1 MRPILFLLALCLAA
15 APPAARAFSPEEV
28 MSGQLRPG
36 WQLPDGGHMTALHI
50 ALAPGWK
57 TYWRSPGDAGIP
69 PMFDWSGSENLAS
82 VQFHWPR
89 PHVFHLNGL
98 QTVGYKG
105 ELVLPIEVTPAD
117 PTRPVRLKGSV
128 ELGVCDDIC
137 LPATLPFDLLVD
149 GPGAPDPVIDAAL
162 SDRPIVAAKAGL
174 RSIGCTVDPIDDGLR
189 LTALLDL
196 PPAGEEEVVV
206 FETGTPG
213 IWVSEADTARQG
225 AALSA
230 SVEMVPPHGA
240 PFALDRSAV
249 TVTVISKSRAVEIR
263 GCPAP

>member
-1 MRPILFLLALCLAA
+1 MRPITLLSALFALAA
-15 APPAARAFSPEEV
+15 APATAFSPEDV
-28 MSGQLRPG
+28 LSGQMRPG

-69 PMFDWSGSENLAS
+69 PMFDWTGSENLAS
-82 VQFHWPR
+82 VRFHWPR
-89 PHVFHLNGL
+89 PHVFELNGL

-105 ELVLPIEVTPAD
+105 ELVLPIEVIPAD

-137 LPATLPFDLLVD
+137 LPAALPFDLVVE

-162 SDRPIVAAKAGL
+162 ADRPLPAAKAGL
-174 RSIGCTVDPIDDGLR
+174 RGIGCAIDPIADGIR
-189 LTALLDL
+189 ITATLDM
-196 PPAGEEEVVV
+196 PGEAGETVI
-206 FETGTPG
+206 FESGKDG
-213 IWVSEADTARQG
+213 IWVSEAAVARTG
-225 AALSA
+225 PTLVAEA
-230 SVEMVPPHGA
+230 EMVPPQGK

-249 TVTVISKSRAVEIR
+249 TVTVISEQRAVEIR